1 MHSAQKWKNST
12 IKNVCASLKVVA
24 QLLQRLKSTFFET
37 GFFTPRSF
45 GASPFDFN
53 PLRQTVWLPQNCTF
67 SPDFRARWYTQSF
80 RLSVCYYLDDFSYGE
95 DDRHVDEAAA
105 GSRQLVYKCS
115 SNRGLS
121 FKLSG
126 RVVYNTL
133 STKPRKVIRL
143 SAMSLFHDWAKSKIE
158 RILCWYT
165 VASYSRMM
173 KLVASS

>member
-1 MHSAQKWKNST
+1 MFWNGFLHSAFLWSQSVQKHYT
-12 IKNVCASLKVVA
+12 TASILILWGK
-24 QLLQRLKSTFFET
+24 QY
-37 GFFTPRSF
+37 
-45 GASPFDFN
+45 DF
-53 PLRQTVWLPQNCTF
+53 PQNCTF
-67 SPDFRARWYTQSF
+67 SPDFRAHWYTQSF